1 MTALYEPQWL
11 VLARKYLGLSEV
23 PGPKHSPTIVKWL
36 SKLKAPFRDDET
48 AWCGSF
54 VGGVLDEANLGF
66 VKDPWGAR
74 NWLKFGK
81 TIDRPA
87 VGAVVVFWRGKPSG
101 WSGHVGFVVGKDKKG
116 NLMVLGGNQ
125 GNKVSIAPFAMNR
138 VLGYRWPSISP
149 KPERYNLP
157 VLDSAGQPLSTNEA

>member
-1 MTALYEPQWL
+1 MDDPKWL
-11 VLARKYLGLSEV
+11 AKARTYVGMSEV
-23 PGPKHSPTIVKWL
+23 PGPKHSPVITRWL
-36 SKLKAPFRDDET
+36 AKLKAPFKDDET

-54 VGGVLDEANLGF
+54 VGGVLEEVGLGH

-81 TIDRPA
+81 PIAGPA
-87 VGAVVVFWRGKPSG
+87 VGCIVVFWRGKPSG

-125 GNKVSIAPFAMNR
+125 GNKVSIAPFATNR
-138 VLGYRWPSISP
+138 VLGYRWPSIAP

-157 VLDSAGQPLSTNEA
+157 ILDSSGQPLSTNEA